1 MRYRPHRH
9 AFALVAL
16 LLLMAGCARQ
26 ATPPPATP
34 PGVWDAT
41 NWDHATWQ

>member
-1 MRYRPHRH
+1 MRYRPLRR
-9 AFALVAL
+9 ALVFVAL
-16 LLLMAGCARQ
+16 LLLMVSCARQ

-41 NWDHATWQ
+41 NWDNATWQ